1 MDLQRKVDVE
11 TMRAVVQDGYGE
23 AEVLRPDT
31 LPRPSPADGEV
42 LLRVHAAG
50 VDRGAWHLMTGL
62 PYPVRLVG
70 YGVRAPRT
78 PVRGRELAGRVESVG
93 AGVTAW
99 RPGDEVFGIG
109 EGCFA
114 EFACARADRL
124 APMPAGLT
132 PVQAAALPISGL
144 TALQAVRAARVAD
157 GEAVLVIGASG
168 GVGTL
173 AVQLAVAA
181 GAEVTAVCGPAK
193 ADLVRELGA
202 THVVDY
208 TQVEISGRFDAVLDF
223 AGQRPLRLLRR
234 VMAPRGRLVLG
245 GSEAG
250 GRWLGGLDRQL
261 RAALLSP
268 FVGQTLR
275 SLLSSENGADL
286 RILGE
291 LAESGRLVPVV
302 DRTFELAATA
312 EAMAYLTAGRARG
325 KVVVVP

>member
-1 MDLQRKVDVE
+1 
-11 TMRAVVQDGYGE
+11 
-23 AEVLRPDT
+23 
-31 LPRPSPADGEV
+31 
-42 LLRVHAAG
+42 
-50 VDRGAWHLMTGL
+50 
-62 PYPVRLVG
+62 
-70 YGVRAPRT
+70 
-78 PVRGRELAGRVESVG
+78 
-93 AGVTAW
+93 
-99 RPGDEVFGIG
+99 
-109 EGCFA
+109 
-114 EFACARADRL
+114 
-124 APMPAGLT
+124 
-132 PVQAAALPISGL
+132 
-144 TALQAVRAARVAD
+144 VAD
-157 GEAVLVIGASG
+157 GESVLVIGASG

-181 GAEVTAVCGPAK
+181 GAEVTGVCGPAK

-208 TQVEISGRFDAVLDF
+208 TRAEISGRFDAVLDF

-234 VMAPRGRLVLG
+234 VMTPRGRLVLG
-245 GSEAG
+245 GSETG

-268 FVGQTLR
+268 FVGQALR

-325 KVVVVP
+325 KVVVVPEGAL